1 MIALILGP
9 RARPYWRLLGLFAIS
24 FLGSMVLFRGLFVYR
39 LAQAQVV
46 QLATNLSQT
55 ISLSELALESYPPQA
70 VSRLSGFRILV
81 GLPQALARRAGSGA
95 TSSGATSSVD
105 GSLDRQVQD
114 LHRLLCLRLDH
125 CPQLV
130 AVNDPARGAWIRLVS
145 PLDQVWM
152 FTPMPLPGL
161 VSADP
166 LVLSLSLISG
176 AAIAVALFLWF
187 EIQRPMAKLEKAMA
201 KVGTVASSAAFA
213 HPLLPQQGLAAVR
226 RLVVHF
232 SAMLERLAANER
244 ERQTFL
250 AGIAHDLRSP
260 ITRLRLRIALFETQG
275 QVSSLQAEGLG
286 KLHGDLD
293 ALERMTQQFLLVVGS
308 GSRES
313 RIEVPLDALLFEQTA
328 SYEPACLELD
338 LEPLMAVVQPV
349 AMGRAVTN
357 LLDNAMTYGRPPFR
371 LELKR
376 LDGDRFRITVID
388 SGDGIPPEAIG
399 RALEPFHRLDPARGG
414 DGHCGLGLTIA
425 QRIANSH
432 GGQLEFGRR
441 STPLGEGFGVSLIGR
456 LNAEDPQ
463 LD

>member
-9 RARPYWRLLGLFAIS
+9 RARPYWRLLGLFALS

-46 QLATNLSQT
+46 QLATNLSKT

-81 GLPQALARRAGSGA
+81 GFPQALTRRAGSGA

-105 GSLDRQVQD
+105 GSLDRQVQE
-114 LHRLLCLRLDH
+114 LRRLLCLRLDH

-130 AVNDPARGAWIRLVS
+130 AVNEPARGAWIRLVS

-152 FTPMPLPGL
+152 FTPMPVPGL
-161 VSADP
+161 VSTDP
-166 LVLSLSLISG
+166 LVLSLSLMSG

-201 KVGTVASSAAFA
+201 KVGTDASSAAFT
-213 HPLLPQQGLAAVR
+213 HPLLPQQGLAAVQ
-226 RLVVHF
+226 RLVVDF
-232 SAMLERLAANER
+232 AVLERLAANER

-260 ITRLRLRIALFETQG
+260 MTRLRLRIALFETQG

-293 ALERMTQQFLLVVGS
+293 ALERMTQQFLLVAGS

-328 SYEPACLELD
+328 AYDPGSLELD
-338 LEPLMAVVQPV
+338 LEPLMALVQPV
-349 AMGRAVTN
+349 AMGRAVSN

-371 LELKR
+371 LELKP

-414 DGHCGLGLTIA
+414 EGHCGLGLTIV
-425 QRIANSH
+425 QRIAISH
-432 GGQLEFGRR
+432 GGQLEFGWR
-441 STPLGEGFGVSLIGR
+441 STPGGEGFGVSVIGQ

>member
-1 MIALILGP
+1 
-9 RARPYWRLLGLFAIS
+9 
-24 FLGSMVLFRGLFVYR
+24 MVLFRGLFVYR

-46 QLATNLSQT
+46 QLATNLSKT

-81 GLPQALARRAGSGA
+81 GFPQALTRRAGSGA

-105 GSLDRQVQD
+105 GSLDRQVQE
-114 LHRLLCLRLDH
+114 LRRLLCLRLDH

-130 AVNDPARGAWIRLVS
+130 AVNEPARGAWIRLAS

-152 FTPMPLPGL
+152 FTPMPVPGL
-161 VSADP
+161 VSTDP
-166 LVLSLSLISG
+166 LVLSLSLMSG

-201 KVGTVASSAAFA
+201 KVGTDASSAAFT
-213 HPLLPQQGLAAVR
+213 HPLLPQQGLAAVQ
-226 RLVVHF
+226 RLVVDF
-232 SAMLERLAANER
+232 AVLERLAANER

-260 ITRLRLRIALFETQG
+260 MTRLRLRIALFETQG

-293 ALERMTQQFLLVVGS
+293 ALERMTQQFLLVAGS

-328 SYEPACLELD
+328 AYDPGSLELD
-338 LEPLMAVVQPV
+338 LEPLMALVQPV
-349 AMGRAVTN
+349 AMGRAVSN

-371 LELKR
+371 LELKP

-414 DGHCGLGLTIA
+414 EGHCGLGLTIV
-425 QRIANSH
+425 QRIAISH
-432 GGQLEFGRR
+432 GGQLEFGWR
-441 STPLGEGFGVSLIGR
+441 STPGGEGFGVSVIGQ

>member
-1 MIALILGP
+1 MIGLMLAP

-81 GLPQALARRAGSGA
+81 GFPQALSHPARSGA
-95 TSSGATSSVD
+95 PSSVD
-105 GSLDRQVQD
+105 GSLERQVED

-125 CPQLV
+125 CPPLV

-152 FTPMPLPGL
+152 FTPMPLPAL
-161 VSADP
+161 VSTDP

-201 KVGTVASSAAFA
+201 RVGTDAGSAALA
-213 HPLLPQQGLAAVR
+213 HPLLPQQGLAAVQ

-232 SAMLERLAANER
+232 SAMVERLAANER

-260 ITRLRLRIALFETQG
+260 ITRLRLRIALFESEG
-275 QVSSLQAEGLG
+275 QVSSLQAEGLE
-286 KLHGDLD
+286 KLHVDLD

-328 SYEPACLELD
+328 AYGSAFLQLD
-338 LEPLMAVVQPV
+338 LEPLMAWVQPV
-349 AMGRAVTN
+349 AIGRAVTN

-371 LELKR
+371 MELKP

-399 RALEPFHRLDPARGG
+399 RALEPFYRLDPARGG
-414 DGHCGLGLTIA
+414 DGHCGLGLPIV
-425 QRIANSH
+425 QRIAICH
-432 GGQLEFGRR
+432 GGHLEFGRR
-441 STPLGEGFGVSLIGR
+441 STPEGEGFGVSLIGR
-456 LNAEDPQ
+456 FNAEDSQ
-463 LD
+463 LG

>member
-1 MIALILGP
+1 MIGSILAP
-9 RARPYWRLLGLFAIS
+9 RARPYWRLLGLFALF

-81 GLPQALARRAGSGA
+81 GFPKALTRPARA
-95 TSSGATSSVD
+95 GATSSVD
-105 GSLDRQVQD
+105 GSLVRQVEE
-114 LHRLLCLRLDH
+114 LHRLLCLRLNH

-176 AAIAVALFLWF
+176 AAMAVALFLWF

-201 KVGTVASSAAFA
+201 KVGTDASSAACA
-213 HPLLPQQGLAAVR
+213 HPLLPQQGLAAVQ

-260 ITRLRLRIALFETQG
+260 ITRLRLRMALFETQG
-275 QVSSLQAEGLG
+275 QLSPLQAEGLG

-328 SYEPACLELD
+328 AYASASLELD
-338 LEPLMAVVQPV
+338 LEPLTALVQPV
-349 AMGRAVTN
+349 AIGRAVSN

-371 LELKR
+371 LELKP

-388 SGDGIPPEAIG
+388 AGDGIPPGAIG

-414 DGHCGLGLTIA
+414 DGHCGLGLTIV
-425 QRIANSH
+425 QRIAISH

-441 STPLGEGFGVSLIGR
+441 SIPGGEGFGVSLIGR

>member
-1 MIALILGP
+1 MIGLMLAP
-9 RARPYWRLLGLFAIS
+9 RARPYWRLLGFFAIS

-81 GLPQALARRAGSGA
+81 GFPQALSPPARSGA
-95 TSSGATSSVD
+95 PSAVD
-105 GSLDRQVQD
+105 GSLERQVED

-125 CPQLV
+125 CPPLV

-161 VSADP
+161 VSTDP

-201 KVGTVASSAAFA
+201 RVGTDASSAALA
-213 HPLLPQQGLAAVR
+213 HPLLPQQGLAAVQ

-232 SAMLERLAANER
+232 SAMVDRLATNER

-260 ITRLRLRIALFETQG
+260 ITRLRLRIALFESEG
-275 QVSSLQAEGLG
+275 QVSSLQAEGLE
-286 KLHGDLD
+286 KLHVDLD

-328 SYEPACLELD
+328 AYGSAFLQLD
-338 LEPLMAVVQPV
+338 LEPLMAWVQPV

-371 LELKR
+371 MELKP

-399 RALEPFHRLDPARGG
+399 RALEPFYRLDPARGG
-414 DGHCGLGLTIA
+414 DGHCGLGLPIV
-425 QRIANSH
+425 QRIAICH
-432 GGQLEFGRR
+432 GGHLEFGRR
-441 STPLGEGFGVSLIGR
+441 STPEGEGFGVSLIGR
-456 LNAEDPQ
+456 FNAEDSQ
-463 LD
+463 LG